1 MNTQGVR
8 GMAGMREGNCRDA
21 WRELQGC
28 VRGMALPFKKAL
40 FRIFF
45 SYNLALS
52 EKKCNFVGDI
62 QLKEK
67 IMATLTDVDAE
78 TMRQR
83 LVVKESLTQAFKEL
97 RAAEAS
103 GAGLPDARK
112 IFK

>member
-1 MNTQGVR
+1 MNTQGECP
-8 GMAGMREGNCRDA
+8 GLGASAPSGREEE
-21 WRELQGC
+21 WIFL
-28 VRGMALPFKKAL
+28 
-40 FRIFF
+40 RIFF

-78 TMRQR
+78 AMRQR

-103 GAGLPDARK
+103 GAELPDARK